1 MKINF
6 NEDQNGHKYV
16 CVNIDL
22 EVPIKEPNYKQQD
35 VSKGAIRMRRVSWR
49 VQASEGI
56 RT

>member
-22 EVPIKEPNYKQQD
+22 EVLIKKQII
-35 VSKGAIRMRRVSWR
+35 SSRMLVR
-49 VQASEGI
+49 VQ
-56 RT
+56 